1 MEPTAQLPPQRDR
14 QLDALRALAMIH
26 IVCVVHVLY
35 WYDAGGELAR
45 SALLFEMPCIFVIA
59 GAAQSLGRGVP
70 RLKRLV
76 ASRVRRVLLPF
87 YVFLPALYLWLA
99 FMTFFVPPTVEH
111 HIDIRQFGLAD
122 VVRTALTCCCDK
134 IPNYGYPWFI
144 SCYLAVTCSFPL
156 QARLLRRV
164 PGWAWLAAN
173 AAVVG
178 LLTPVRLPFL
188 ENEIK
193 NLPVYNFFFI
203 AGYLYYRNIKKE
215 ALLAVG
221 AVCTALTVWWFVD
234 GVAMPMQGHKFPADI
249 YFLVFGTAW
258 VCVLSLV
265 FSRVSLPYP
274 PLLRAWNERGY
285 NIYLWQIFSAYAVFR
300 ITHLWIGSVS
310 SAAARFAVYFLLTF
324 VFNTVLSRFTYAA
337 ERKVLARLGV

>member
-215 ALLAVG
+215 VLLAVG
-221 AVCTALTVWWFVD
+221 AVCTALTV
-234 GVAMPMQGHKFPADI
+234 
-249 YFLVFGTAW
+249 
-258 VCVLSLV
+258 
-265 FSRVSLPYP
+265 
-274 PLLRAWNERGY
+274 
-285 NIYLWQIFSAYAVFR
+285 
-300 ITHLWIGSVS
+300 
-310 SAAARFAVYFLLTF
+310 
-324 VFNTVLSRFTYAA
+324 
-337 ERKVLARLGV
+337 